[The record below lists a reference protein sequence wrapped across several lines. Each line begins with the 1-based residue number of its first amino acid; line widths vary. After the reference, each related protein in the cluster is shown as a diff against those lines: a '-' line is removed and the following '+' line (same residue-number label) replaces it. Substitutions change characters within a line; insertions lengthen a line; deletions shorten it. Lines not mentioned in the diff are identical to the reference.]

1 MKKILLIYCVFLLGY
16 SVHSESDNSDL
27 EEIVYVSV
35 SLKELYTDI
44 NSSVPELSFEKFF
57 ILTGNIS
64 SIVTAGE
71 DESFTTTFS
80 LVSAEWR
87 NTRAVNQYKC
97 IINGTGEEFQ
107 ILFYGDEYSDYY
119 PYVDEHD
126 QILVIGKIIGVEQDN
141 NESLPVLEA
150 VHIRK
155 L

>member
-1 MKKILLIYCVFLLGY
+1 
-16 SVHSESDNSDL
+16 
-27 EEIVYVSV
+27 
-35 SLKELYTDI
+35 
-44 NSSVPELSFEKFF
+44 
-57 ILTGNIS
+57 
-64 SIVTAGE
+64 
-71 DESFTTTFS
+71 
-80 LVSAEWR
+80 
-87 NTRAVNQYKC
+87 VNQYKC